1 MARCG
6 TRHGYRTGCRCA
18 ECKAAQAKYLREY
31 RARKRGVDL
40 PTRRPGRPRL
50 GEEVTPL
57 SLVPSG
63 LALVALGAIPYL
75 GIAH

>member
-6 TRHGYRTGCRCA
+6 TRNGYTTGCRCV

-40 PTRRPGRPRL
+40 PTRRPGRPRR
-50 GEEVTPL
+50 GEEAVPL
-57 SLVPSG
+57 SPVPQVSG
-63 LALVALGAIPYL
+63 VAQVGERSERKA
-75 GIAH
+75 